1 MNAVAEYNFKMQNV
15 LQYIIVCKFHIQEEK
30 LLTAARRDESSKTM
44 AWRSVIALLT
54 VVSLLEV
61 AFHAEG
67 KILLLRMRDSLAPR
81 VAPSVQR
88 SGLLH
93 GVRGAR
99 QFSLQRCHLPPCVC
113 VSLITITPC
122 AITSLAKKINRCML
136 LMKECHTSH

>member
-1 MNAVAEYNFKMQNV
+1 M
-15 LQYIIVCKFHIQEEK
+15 CKFHIQEEK
-30 LLTAARRDESSKTM
+30 LLTAARRDESSQTM

-54 VVSLLEV
+54 VVLEV

-93 GVRGAR
+93 GVRVISAHDS
-99 QFSLQRCHLPPCVC
+99 SLFRGVASLL
-113 VSLITITPC
+113 VS
-122 AITSLAKKINRCML
+122 A
-136 LMKECHTSH
+136 